1 MADAEKKKR
10 LNVEFKSMP
19 ESLEEQFLK
28 DFPSYDE
35 GLVRGE
41 PGGFV
46 LTPQYGEHAEELYN
60 FHVRPDD
67 IWVLSFPKSGTTWTQ
82 ELVWLIANDC
92 DFEGAKKKLNDR
104 SPFIEFPC
112 LVPRNGEH
120 HYAHL
125 PSIGKQLELVGNL
138 PSPRIIKTHLPL
150 DLLPPQ
156 LSETCK
162 VVYVARNPKD
172 VIVSYFFHHRLIKF
186 HYFDGD
192 LQSFAHRFMQ
202 DQVFYSPY
210 FGQILSAWERA
221 KTDENV
227 LYLFYEDLKKDL
239 RGGIERVA
247 QFLGKSLS
255 EDQLGKLTQHL
266 TFENLSKNSAVNK
279 EDGKTSGSFNENG
292 QFMRKGE
299 TGDWEKHFSPE
310 LSRQI
315 DEWTESNLRGSDIT
329 FVDKI

>member
-1 MADAEKKKR
+1 MAAEKKR

-19 ESLEEQFLK
+19 ESLEESFLK

-46 LTPQYGEHAEELYN
+46 LTPHYGENAEELYN
-60 FHVRPDD
+60 FHIRPDD

-92 DFEGAKKKLNDR
+92 DFEGAQKKLNDR
-104 SPFIEFPC
+104 SPFLEFPY
-112 LVPRNGEH
+112 LLPRPQDLSTVETQMK
-120 HYAHL
+120 YR
-125 PSIGKQLELVGNL
+125 ENL
-138 PSPRIIKTHLPL
+138 ASPRIMKSHLPL
-150 DLLPPQ
+150 DLLSPE
-156 LSETCK
+156 LGKTCK

-172 VIVSYFFHHRLIKF
+172 VIVSYYYHHRLIKF

-192 LQSFAHRFMQ
+192 LESFAHRFMQ

-221 KTDENV
+221 KTEENV
-227 LYLFYEDLKKDL
+227 LFLFYEDLKKDL
-239 RGGIERVA
+239 RGGIEKVA
-247 QFLGKSLS
+247 KFLGKSLS
-255 EDQLGKLTQHL
+255 EDQLEKLVQHL

-279 EDGKTSGSFNENG
+279 EDGKTSGSFHEDGN
-292 QFMRKGE
+292 FMRKGE

-310 LSRQI
+310 LSRKI
-315 DEWTESNLRGSDIT
+315 DEWTELNLRGSDII